1 MDLPHIFGKQDT
13 GKIKFQI
20 SKKKKF
26 LILIFF
32 SGKIFITIMARKRV
46 KLYYEELPELSDKVQ
61 RKTDNGMDPQHLPVK
76 MEKSKMKDG
85 TTEEKCSSQCNNLNL
100 QRINKLPAITL

>member
-1 MDLPHIFGKQDT
+1 
-13 GKIKFQI
+13 
-20 SKKKKF
+20 
-26 LILIFF
+26 
-32 SGKIFITIMARKRV
+32 MARKRV

-100 QRINKLPAITL
+100 PRINKLPAITL